1 MSIRNKEET
10 LLFSVASP
18 LFFKISAIVT
28 TVAIAAQIH
37 VKFLQNV
44 IPVGLGVGIDEAG
57 HILCVQLVEDV
68 KSVGQTVYK
77 LIFSVVSHQQIKVT
91 MLGRYTSHIP

>member
-28 TVAIAAQIH
+28 TVAIAAPIH
-37 VKFLQNV
+37 VKFLLNV
-44 IPVGLGVGIDEAG
+44 ISVGLGGGIEEAG
-57 HILCVQLVEDV
+57 HILCVQ
-68 KSVGQTVYK
+68 
-77 LIFSVVSHQQIKVT
+77 
-91 MLGRYTSHIP
+91 